1 MQSKDSFIQFVFP
14 HKWPSILI
22 IFAALVLAGCRYP
35 VNIERPMA
43 DMQGGEVNIGLS
55 ENPPW
60 VINTDQGPAGLE
72 VEIIRALAEKMD
84 ATINWHWDSEGNLLA
99 ALSQHQLDLVIGG
112 LTQDSNVSTLAAPT
126 KAYYQSHYSVGV
138 PESASLPSNLEGVEV
153 AVPAVN
159 HIAHALKKEG
169 AIPRPTTDL
178 GTYNEAV
185 ANPSWWLHAHNY
197 QVGDWEIATDH
208 HVMALPKGE
217 NAWMLAVQRHLNSY
231 PDIEQHL
238 QRLEADQ

>member
-22 IFAALVLAGCRYP
+22 ILAVLVLAGCRYP

-43 DMQGGEVNIGLS
+43 DMHGGELNIGLS

-72 VEIIRALAEKMD
+72 VEIVRALAEDMD
-84 ATINWHWDSEGNLLA
+84 ATINWHWDSESSLLA
-99 ALSQHQLDLVIGG
+99 ALSQYQLDLVIGG
-112 LTQDSNVSTLAAPT
+112 LTQDANVSTLAAPT

-138 PESASLPSNLEGVEV
+138 PEGVSLPSNLEGVEV
-153 AVPAVN
+153 AVPVVN

-169 AIPRPTTDL
+169 VILHPTPDL
-178 GTYNEAV
+178 GAQNEAA
-185 ANPSWWLHAHNY
+185 ANPAWWLRAHGY

-231 PDIEQHL
+231 PDIEQRL
-238 QRLEADQ
+238 QHLEASR

>member
-1 MQSKDSFIQFVFP
+1 MQSKDSFIQFVFR
-14 HKWPSILI
+14 PSILI
-22 IFAALVLAGCRYP
+22 ILAVLVLVGCRYP

-43 DMQGGEVNIGLS
+43 AMHGGELNIGLS

-60 VINTDQGPAGLE
+60 VINSAQGPAGLE
-72 VEIIRALAEKMD
+72 VEIVRALAEDMN

-99 ALSQHQLDLVIGG
+99 ALSHYQLDLVIGG
-112 LTQDSNVSTLAAPT
+112 LTQDSNVSALATPT

-138 PESASLPSNLEGVEV
+138 PEGTPLPSNLEDVEV
-153 AVPAVN
+153 AVPVVN
-159 HIAHALKKEG
+159 HIARALKKEG
-169 AIPRPTTDL
+169 VIPHPSPDL
-178 GTYNEAV
+178 GAQNEAA
-185 ANPSWWLHAHNY
+185 ANPAWWLRAHDY

-231 PDIEQHL
+231 PDIEQRLQHL
-238 QRLEADQ
+238 AAGR

>member
-1 MQSKDSFIQFVFP
+1 MQSKDSFITFVFR
-14 HKWPSILI
+14 PSRLI
-22 IFAALVLAGCRYP
+22 ILAVLALAGCRYP

-43 DMQGGEVNIGLS
+43 DMQGGELNIGLS

-72 VEIIRALAEKMD
+72 VEIIQALAENMD

-99 ALSQHQLDLVIGG
+99 ALSHYQLDLVIGG
-112 LTQDSNVSTLAAPT
+112 LTQDSNVSALAAPT
-126 KAYYQSHYSVGV
+126 KAYYKSRYLVGV
-138 PESASLPSNLEGVEV
+138 PEGTPIPSNLEGVEV
-153 AVPAVN
+153 TVPVVN
-159 HIAHALKKEG
+159 HIARALKKEG
-169 AIPRPTTDL
+169 AIPRPTPDL
-178 GTYNEAV
+178 GTQNEAV

-197 QVGDWEIATDH
+197 QIGDWEIATDQ

-231 PDIEQHL
+231 PDIEQRL
-238 QRLEADQ
+238 QRLEAGR